1 MATNPSSQ
9 SGGSNFANFI
19 GQGIE
24 ALQDFA
30 SYGFDTLKD
39 FAGSRL
45 GQMIIGN
52 HMKNAGVTD
61 PQVSPMGYQGT
72 VPYYT
77 AVREAVPFT
86 ADPNRRAGSGGRRYF
101 SDTQFIE
108 RPDADSGIKG
118 GFAKYGYEEID
129 AEGNPS
135 PGSGVFGAVQTTPD
149 RNLTN
154 LEAARRGAAGQALG
168 LAAINLANP
177 YGGMGTSP
185 TPYPLGTDPYSM
197 TSTRAGS
204 GQVTGGIG
212 GQTSATGGHG
222 LINPGGKK
230 AGGPTAPPTQGSQPD
245 GSTAPPTQGSQPDG
259 STALVSPHDTIR
271 EYTADEGGKRWTDPN
286 TGKEYYVDVT
296 EHGKYDA
303 ERYQWKEV
311 GTDEKIGDPWGE
323 FTRGIYADMRPHDY
337 NLFKGLDYDIPDS
350 EEYAIGGG
358 VKQLAGGR
366 YLDGMTDG
374 MADRVPSSIGGVQ
387 PAALSDGEFVIPADV
402 VSHLGNGSSN
412 AGAKV
417 LDNMMT
423 KVRTERTGNPKQGK
437 EINPERVMRS
447 AGIAGFANGGKIQK
461 FQEGGS
467 PDLKDDSGDD
477 PNPMSNIGP
486 ESGYE
491 SSLANYA
498 GQYVTDMLGKGRALA
513 EMPYQAYGGPLT
525 AGESDLQQQAFAG
538 IGALDT
544 PTGMGTGY
552 DAPTFTAQDAQAGM
566 SPFLQASL
574 DPQIREAR
582 RQADISRVQ
591 NAARMAQAGSFG
603 GSRQAILEAE
613 NLRNLGQQVGDITA
627 TGYQTAFE
635 QARDQ
640 FNKDQ
645 DRLQQGRQLRDRF
658 GLDVLQ
664 AQRDAGGI
672 QRDIE
677 SEGVAADKAQF
688 EEERAFPYK
697 NVQYM
702 QSLLQALPL
711 TAVNRQYTEPSEMFK
726 FLDAQGLLETDQAKQ
741 NLAAILGGLGGVGAG
756 ATDFI
761 TALGGGVTGILDYL
775 GLGSGSSS
783 GSGSG
788 SS

>member
-24 ALQDFA
+24 VLQDYVA
-30 SYGFDTLKD
+30 YGFDTLEA
-39 FAGSRL
+39 FASSRL

-52 HMKNAGVTD
+52 YMANSGVTD

-101 SDTQFIE
+101 TDTQFLE
-108 RPDADSGIKG
+108 RPDADSGIAG
-118 GFAKYGYEEID
+118 GFAKYGYQEID
-129 AEGNPS
+129 ADGNPS

-154 LEAARRGAAGQALG
+154 LEAARRDATQQGLG
-168 LAAINLANP
+168 LAAMNIANP
-177 YGGMGTSP
+177 YGGKGTSP
-185 TPYPLGTDPYSM
+185 TPYPVGTDPYSM
-197 TSTRAGS
+197 ADTRAGS

-212 GQTSATGGHG
+212 GQSS
-222 LINPGGKK
+222 
-230 AGGPTAPPTQGSQPD
+230 AGGYAG
-245 GSTAPPTQGSQPDG
+245 
-259 STALVSPHDTIR
+259 R
-271 EYTADEGGKRWTDPN
+271 EQAMAAGGLLTPYSKDP
-286 TGKEYYVDVT
+286 KENS
-296 EHGKYDA
+296 
-303 ERYQWKEV
+303 EV
-311 GTDEKIGDPWGE
+311 EKMA
-323 FTRGIYADMRPHDY
+323 T
-337 NLFKGLDYDIPDS
+337 
-350 EEYAIGGG
+350 
-358 VKQLAGGR
+358 GR
-366 YLDGMTDG
+366 YLRGSTDG
-374 MADRVPSSIGGVQ
+374 MADKIPSSIEGTQ

-402 VSHLGNGSSN
+402 VSHLGNGNSE
-412 AGAKV
+412 AGANV
-417 LDNMMT
+417 LDTMMT

-437 EINPERVMRS
+437 EINPQSVMQS
-447 AGIAGFANGGKIQK
+447 AGIAGFANGGLSSLVNSKGPVRN
-461 FQEGGS
+461 FDGTDGN
-467 PDLKDDSGDD
+467 PTDDSGDEPD
-477 PNPMSNIGP
+477 PTSTIGP

-498 GQYVTDMLGKGRALA
+498 GQYVTDMLGKGRGLA
-513 EMPYQAYGGPLT
+513 ELPYQAYGGPLT
-525 AGESDLQQQAFAG
+525 AGESDLQQQAFSG

-635 QARDQ
+635 QSRDQ

-726 FLDAQGLLETDQAKQ
+726 FLDAQGLLETDEAKQ
-741 NLAAILGGLGGVGAG
+741 NFAAILGGLGGLGSG

-761 TALGGGVTGILDYL
+761 TALGGGATGILDYL
-775 GLGSGSSS
+775 GLGSGS
-783 GSGSG
+783 GSG
-788 SS
+788 SSQPPT